1 MGEPA
6 TPDGF
11 DCRRSTLVVDCAV
24 MGRPL
29 RLLVVEDHV
38 DSAELLAELLENH
51 GHSVRI
57 ATNATEAY
65 ALANEHPFD
74 VVVSDVGLPDAS
86 GYELMQRLRE
96 RFPIKGIAVTGSG
109 RAADIEKGREAGF
122 SLHLTKPVS
131 FRKLAE
137 ALQQLA
143 G

>member
-1 MGEPA
+1 
-6 TPDGF
+6 
-11 DCRRSTLVVDCAV
+11 
-24 MGRPL
+24 MGRSL

-51 GHSVRI
+51 GHSVRV
-57 ATNATEAY
+57 ATNASDAF
-65 ALANEHPFD
+65 ALASEHPFD

-96 RFPIKGIAVTGSG
+96 RFAMKGIAVTGAG

-122 SLHLTKPVS
+122 SAHLTKPVS
-131 FRKLAE
+131 FRKLQE